1 MLTKDSLARWMSRP
15 IRLLVAACCVGF
27 FGAPAVAATKVTFD
41 GVEGVP
47 QIAFASAEIE
57 KSAEAAREDTTW
69 AVEFA
74 IDSASLKPQGYRLDR
89 AGSKIRIIGGDA
101 NGAMYGGL
109 DVAEAIR

>member
-1 MLTKDSLARWMSRP
+1 MLTKDGLARWMTRS
-15 IRLLVAACCVGF
+15 IGFWVAACCLGF

-47 QIAFASAEIE
+47 QIAFATAEIQ
-57 KSAEAAREDTTW
+57 KSAEAAKEDTTW

-89 AGSKIRIIGGDA
+89 AGSKIR
-101 NGAMYGGL
+101 
-109 DVAEAIR
+109 VV